1 MKTVVLINAHS
12 RKARKLLARIEK
24 DFKEP
29 HNSFDIIDLITV
41 RRKKDFPRIFER
53 IKNLEEMEC
62 LIIGSGDGTITSM
75 INQLRGRDITYGI
88 IPLGTCNTFA
98 CNLGLPL
105 DYEEAV
111 ERLYQK
117 NPTAVALGEANG
129 KLFTCNAAI
138 GVSGRVAENISDKT
152 KRYLGQLG
160 YVMSGIKELLR
171 HDAFECV
178 LHIGETTKVFK
189 THQLLIANGRYHG
202 QVPISKAASVFKD
215 QLVLV
220 AFGTGA
226 SRWKHLTSMARF
238 ALGKHIF
245 DDDTLIL
252 PFTHGKLETKPLRN
266 IELDGEPSAATP
278 LEVRVIPNAITVL
291 T

>member
-12 RKARKLLARIEK
+12 RKARHLLDQIQQ
-24 DFKEP
+24 DFSVAENP
-29 HNSFDIIDLITV
+29 FNIIDLIIV
-41 RRKKDFPRIFER
+41 RRKKDFPRVFER
-53 IKNLEEMEC
+53 IQNNKEMEC
-62 LIIGSGDGTITSM
+62 LIIGSGDGTITSC

-111 ERLYQK
+111 AVIKRK
-117 NPTAVALGEANG
+117 NPTSVALGEANG

-160 YVMSGIKELLR
+160 YVMSGFKELMR

-178 LHIGETTKVFK
+178 LHIGESTKVFK

-202 QVPISKAASVFKD
+202 QVPISTAASVFKD

-220 AFGTGA
+220 AFGTGV
-226 SRWKHLTSMARF
+226 SRWRHLASMARF
-238 ALGKHIF
+238 ALGRHVF
-245 DDDTLIL
+245 DDDTMIL
-252 PFTHGKLETKPLRN
+252 PFTNGTLETKPLRN
-266 IELDGEPSAATP
+266 IELDGEPASATP
-278 LEVRVIPNAITVL
+278 LEIRVVPNAVNVL